1 MTVIIRLIFAYYF
14 QIDCTDTDVY
24 IGGRVAFDFT
34 AKKHQNITVA
44 FTERNYSAITL
55 IYTYFCIFGA
65 VFYEFHII

>member
-24 IGGRVAFDFT
+24 IGSRIAFDFT

-55 IYTYFCIFGA
+55 YTPTFAYSVRSFMSST
-65 VFYEFHII
+65 